1 MRSLTAQTRGV
12 TPELEEW
19 LRRQGGV
26 AHRSDI
32 LRAGYRVAA
41 VRGFVRDGKARVI
54 RRAWVTLPDAAPDL
68 VTAATAGGRISCLS
82 LARRRGWW
90 MPPDLDPHPHLHMVP
105 GSGSARLPDGW
116 PGRLHW
122 TIPLSPPGRNLTATV
137 EDALAHVAGCF
148 PHDAALA
155 VWESAVR
162 VEGLAPEALRRI
174 PWTSC
179 AARDLAGEVV
189 GLSDSGLE
197 TLVVLPL
204 RRWGVPVVQ
213 QARIAGRFVDLLI
226 GERLVLQI
234 DGFAHHS
241 SSAQRTKDIAHDAE
255 LALRG
260 YTVMRLSY
268 AQIVHDWPAVE
279 RSIRR
284 ALAARLHLAS

>member
-12 TPELEEW
+12 TRELDEW

-32 LRAGYRVAA
+32 LRAGYKVAA
-41 VRGFVRDGKARVI
+41 LRGFVRDGKARVI

-82 LARRRGWW
+82 LPRRRGWW
-90 MPPDLDPHPHLHMVP
+90 MPPDLDPHPHLHVVP

-122 TIPLSPPGRNLTATV
+122 TIPLSPPGRDLTARV
-137 EDALAHVAGCF
+137 EDALAHVAGCV

-162 VEGLAPEALRRI
+162 VEGLAP
-174 PWTSC
+174 
-179 AARDLAGEVV
+179 
-189 GLSDSGLE
+189 
-197 TLVVLPL
+197 
-204 RRWGVPVVQ
+204 
-213 QARIAGRFVDLLI
+213 
-226 GERLVLQI
+226 
-234 DGFAHHS
+234 
-241 SSAQRTKDIAHDAE
+241 DIAHDTE

>member
-1 MRSLTAQTRGV
+1 
-12 TPELEEW
+12 
-19 LRRQGGV
+19 
-26 AHRSDI
+26 
-32 LRAGYRVAA
+32 
-41 VRGFVRDGKARVI
+41 
-54 RRAWVTLPDAAPDL
+54 
-68 VTAATAGGRISCLS
+68 
-82 LARRRGWW
+82 
-90 MPPDLDPHPHLHMVP
+90 MPPDMDLHPHVHMVP

-122 TIPLSPPGRNLTATV
+122 TIPLSPPGRGLMATV
-137 EDALAHVAGCF
+137 EDALAHVAGCV

-174 PWTSC
+174 PWTSR

-213 QARIAGRFVDLLI
+213 QARIAGRFVDLLV

>member
-1 MRSLTAQTRGV
+1 M
-12 TPELEEW
+12 
-19 LRRQGGV
+19 
-26 AHRSDI
+26 
-32 LRAGYRVAA
+32 
-41 VRGFVRDGKARVI
+41 
-54 RRAWVTLPDAAPDL
+54 
-68 VTAATAGGRISCLS
+68 
-82 LARRRGWW
+82 
-90 MPPDLDPHPHLHMVP
+90 
-105 GSGSARLPDGW
+105 
-116 PGRLHW
+116 
-122 TIPLSPPGRNLTATV
+122 ATV
-137 EDALAHVAGCF
+137 EDALAHVAGCV

-174 PWTSC
+174 PWTSR
-179 AARDLAGEVV
+179 AARELAGEVV

-213 QARIAGRFVDLLI
+213 QARIAGRF
-226 GERLVLQI
+226 
-234 DGFAHHS
+234 GFAHHS

>member
-1 MRSLTAQTRGV
+1 M
-12 TPELEEW
+12 
-19 LRRQGGV
+19 
-26 AHRSDI
+26 
-32 LRAGYRVAA
+32 
-41 VRGFVRDGKARVI
+41 
-54 RRAWVTLPDAAPDL
+54 
-68 VTAATAGGRISCLS
+68 
-82 LARRRGWW
+82 
-90 MPPDLDPHPHLHMVP
+90 
-105 GSGSARLPDGW
+105 
-116 PGRLHW
+116 
-122 TIPLSPPGRNLTATV
+122 ATV
-137 EDALAHVAGCF
+137 EDALAHVAGCV

-174 PWTSC
+174 PWTSR

-213 QARIAGRFVDLLI
+213 QARIAGRFVDLLV

-260 YTVMRLSY
+260 YTVVRLSY
-268 AQIVHDWPAVE
+268 GQIIHDWPAVE